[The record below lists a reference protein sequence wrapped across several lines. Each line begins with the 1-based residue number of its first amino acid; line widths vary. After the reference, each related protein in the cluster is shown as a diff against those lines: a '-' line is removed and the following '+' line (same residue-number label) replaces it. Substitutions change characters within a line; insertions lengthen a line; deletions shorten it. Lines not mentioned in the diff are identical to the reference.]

1 MRKELS
7 AWVAGAAVLVL
18 VLLLT
23 ACGTGTPDAQREAA
37 LTSPATSLQAQ
48 GATATATPWV
58 PPTALAGTPMP
69 GAVATLTAAPAL
81 EKATIT
87 LTNKAGERFV
97 MTVEIADTDETRGLG
112 LMYRSSMDPD
122 AGMLFDFGEDTNSS
136 FWMANTILPL
146 SIAFIQADGNII
158 DIKDMQPLD
167 TTSVG
172 PGATYRYALETNQGY
187 FRAHNLAPGDKVT
200 LPGEQSGIIP
210 GMPACPCVTDD
221 CGTTQ

>member
-7 AWVAGAAVLVL
+7 TLVAGAAAFVL
-18 VLLLT
+18 VLLLS
-23 ACGTGTPDAQREAA
+23 ACGSGTPNAQPDAT

-136 FWMANTILPL
+136 FWMA
-146 SIAFIQADGNII
+146 
-158 DIKDMQPLD
+158 
-167 TTSVG
+167 
-172 PGATYRYALETNQGY
+172 
-187 FRAHNLAPGDKVT
+187 
-200 LPGEQSGIIP
+200 
-210 GMPACPCVTDD
+210 
-221 CGTTQ
+221 